1 MRQVS
6 RAMGAP
12 CEQHLTERTNRVR
25 IAEPEW
31 AHREM
36 HPSFGADTSHRI
48 AATTETVR
56 LMRFA
61 ILSYTLAPDAHWSPS
76 LLPTTGSWEER
87 STESEVERKFAALL
101 SEADYTALR
110 HEWTLGHGEPN
121 GGAITE
127 YGHLSGD
134 LHLFDPMDWNTSGV
148 TPLVDASLFVS
159 APLAR
164 R

>member
-1 MRQVS
+1 
-6 RAMGAP
+6 
-12 CEQHLTERTNRVR
+12 
-25 IAEPEW
+25 
-31 AHREM
+31 
-36 HPSFGADTSHRI
+36 
-48 AATTETVR
+48 
-56 LMRFA
+56 MRFA

-87 STESEVERKFAALL
+87 STEGEVERKFAALL
-101 SEADYTALR
+101 SEAEYAALR
-110 HEWTLGHGEPN
+110 HEWTLGQGEPN